1 MYDARVPAEMTWN
14 ERKHVESMKG
24 IVQIARGCV
33 HAELKR
39 FDGVDGRTDQRNSPT
54 IGKYF
59 HVILTTHAAIYD
71 VG

>member
-33 HAELKR
+33 HAELK
-39 FDGVDGRTDQRNSPT
+39 VLMASTDERINATHQRLGSIFMSYSPPMQLYT
-54 IGKYF
+54 M
-59 HVILTTHAAIYD
+59 
-71 VG
+71 